1 MSCLISKFD
10 QFTLNSDDD
19 EEKVLY
25 GYILKAK
32 SSKTFFAYKNDFV
45 LLVLTTGTDNIEL
58 MPSWLKWFFT

>member
-1 MSCLISKFD
+1 MFRLKDFK
-10 QFTLNSDDD
+10 LNSVDD

-58 MPSWLKWFFT
+58 MPS